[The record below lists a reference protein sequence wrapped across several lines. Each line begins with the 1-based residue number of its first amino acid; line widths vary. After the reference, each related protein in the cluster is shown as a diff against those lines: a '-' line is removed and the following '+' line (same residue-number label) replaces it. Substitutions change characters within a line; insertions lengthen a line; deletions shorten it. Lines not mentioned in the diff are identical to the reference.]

1 MQARAHHRRNFE
13 KNGTLS
19 KNKVDRISREV
30 ERKVNKAQVNY
41 SVFKDFDFET
51 AVKRRPNPIPPTLT
65 LWDDDIPRSAQSAD
79 GINMAFYLPQFMT
92 RNWTHTIT
100 EDLIHFGRYRSSPHF
115 NMKAGDTAKYIKR
128 GDELRGGLACVRGW
142 NAIGSKRTPD
152 KYKVAKE
159 MVSTAEAH
167 GNATDLLLDL
177 GIVSHHCN
185 AFLFHADRTHHD
197 DALALRNIAC
207 NRIASQTAL
216 ATIDPL
222 IYEGREILFNRVS
235 GEHTDTQDPPFAWA
249 ILAAFGH
256 NTPVILTLSQL
267 NLQMLFEPGDV
278 IAIRGRVI
286 KHKTSQWQ
294 SGQRIVI
301 PHFTHSSTWDTF
313 HRTGA
318 FSRCDTS

>member
-1 MQARAHHRRNFE
+1 
-13 KNGTLS
+13 
-19 KNKVDRISREV
+19 
-30 ERKVNKAQVNY
+30 
-41 SVFKDFDFET
+41 
-51 AVKRRPNPIPPTLT
+51 
-65 LWDDDIPRSAQSAD
+65 
-79 GINMAFYLPQFMT
+79 
-92 RNWTHTIT
+92 
-100 EDLIHFGRYRSSPHF
+100 
-115 NMKAGDTAKYIKR
+115 MKAGDTAKYIKR

-142 NAIGSKRTPD
+142 NAIGSKRVRCGSVPNMIHVANFIRLQTPD